1 MTASILDDVTGM
13 GPVRKK
19 ALLKAFKSFK
29 NLKSAT
35 LEEIKEARVVP
46 VEVAEE
52 LYRVLQQYNRERKD
66 ERVVGGD
73 GRKAICRARRRVQR
87 RRIRRG
93 GPLAVRPCG

>member
-19 ALLKAFKSFK
+19 ALLKAFKSFR

-35 LEEIKEARVVP
+35 LEEIKAARVVP
-46 VEVAEE
+46 EEVAEE

-66 ERVVGGD
+66 ERVVGEATEQAEAD
-73 GRKAICRARRRVQR
+73 GADPACAEAGKEVS
-87 RRIRRG
+87 
-93 GPLAVRPCG
+93 